1 MTVIALPPLPFA
13 LVCALSLAGCA
24 SMAAQDRSLQ
34 APSTKAG
41 CDEAGGE
48 WMLFP
53 MGQFHFCAIKTSDA
67 GRECSDGRDCE
78 GECRATGLNPV
89 RGARAKGRCAYWVVM
104 PGGCPVAFVDNGRV
118 VLEPCI

>member
-1 MTVIALPPLPFA
+1 MSVRTLGRVLLGS
-13 LVCALSLAGCA
+13 VCTLSLAACA
-24 SMAAQDRSLQ
+24 SRPAPDRTVQ
-34 APSTKAG
+34 APSTRAG

-53 MGQFHFCAIKTSDA
+53 MGQFHFCALTTSDA

-89 RGARAKGRCAYWVVM
+89 PGARVKGRCAYWVVM
-104 PGGCPVAFVDNGRV
+104 PGGCPAAFVDNGRV